1 MHDLKD
7 IRKNIEIFKKKIN
20 QRNVQIDLEKLLT
33 IDKDN
38 REIIFKKE
46 KLEQEKKLL
55 SKTKDPKNFE
65 KSKKISLDI
74 SKLEKNHLELKKKI
88 KDILS
93 SVPNLALDDVPIGK
107 DEKSNKV
114 IKKIGEL
121 KKFNFKVKPHTILG
135 TTKKNM
141 DFDLAS
147 KLSGARFVVLK
158 ENLAL
163 LERALINFMID
174 THTEKF
180 NYTEI
185 SPPIIVNESAM
196 YGTGQLPKFEMDQY
210 EIKTDKEDLR
220 KFLIPTAEVSLT
232 NLVRE
237 TILDI
242 KDLPLRYVASTPCFR
257 KEAGSYGK
265 DTKGM
270 MRQHQFYKVELV
282 SIVNPKDCAKELDR
296 MLNCAEEI
304 LKLLELPYQIVMLS
318 TGDMGFSAEKT
329 YDIETWIPSEN
340 KYREISSCSS
350 CGTFQSKRMMARFKD
365 NKDVKYVGTLNGSG
379 LATGRLMISLLENY
393 QNSDGSVTVPNI
405 LKKYMKNIEKILILL
420 TC

>member
-1 MHDLKD
+1 MHDIKD
-7 IRKNIEIFKKKIN
+7 LRKNLQFYKKQFSNRNYNFDLDTFQSLDNTNRKLIN
-20 QRNVQIDLEKLLT
+20 E
-33 IDKDN
+33 
-38 REIIFKKE
+38 KE

-405 LKKYMKNIEKILILL
+405 LKKYMKNIEKI
-420 TC
+420 

>member
-88 KDILS
+88 NEILS
-93 SVPNLALDDVPIGK
+93 SVPNLALEDVPIGK

-405 LKKYMKNIEKILILL
+405 LKKYMKNIEKI
-420 TC
+420 

>member
-7 IRKNIEIFKKKIN
+7 IRQNIEIFKKKIN
-20 QRNVQIDLEKLLT
+20 QRNVQIDLEKILT
-33 IDKDN
+33 LDKDN

-74 SKLEKNHLELKKKI
+74 SKLENNHLELKKKI
-88 KDILS
+88 KNILS
-93 SVPNLALDDVPIGK
+93 SLPNLALDDVPIGK

-147 KLSGARFVVLK
+147 KLSGTRFVVLK
-158 ENLAL
+158 DKLAL

-185 SPPIIVNESAM
+185 SPPILVNEKAM
-196 YGTGQLPKFEMDQY
+196 YGTGQIPKFQMDQY
-210 EIKTDKEDLR
+210 EIKTDKEELR

-237 TILDI
+237 TILNI

-405 LKKYMKNIEKILILL
+405 LKKYMKNVEKI
-420 TC
+420 